1 MNGYNILYPE
11 YPVNPVKKSL
21 FKKTELL
28 QKLKKQT
35 DNIFVVGTDTG
46 VGKTVLSLLLMRF
59 FYANGCIPFYI
70 KPIQTGC
77 SDPYDKDS
85 DARFIYKHV
94 GQLSKEDPADSIVY
108 CFRKP
113 KAPYFASRNEGEHID
128 VTLIKDTLD
137 KKSRIYS
144 PVIMEAAGG
153 LLVPVNEN
161 TLMID
166 LIKMTEAKPIIAA
179 RAGLGTINHTLL
191 TIEALHKRDIQPA
204 GIVFIDAGEKPAPQ
218 DMISENIEA
227 VESFSSI
234 KVAGVISRIKDFSNP
249 EKECYQALE
258 KIYGKI

>member
-1 MNGYNILYPE
+1 M
-11 YPVNPVKKSL
+11 
-21 FKKTELL
+21 
-28 QKLKKQT
+28 KKQT
-35 DNIFVVGTDTG
+35 DEIFVVGTDTG
-46 VGKTVLSLLLMRF
+46 VGKTVLSLLLMQF
-59 FYANGCIPFYI
+59 FYANGCMPFYI

-94 GQLSKEDPADSIVY
+94 KQLTKKDPSDSIVY
-108 CFRKP
+108 CFREP

-128 VTLIKDTLD
+128 VTAIKDFIE

-166 LIKMTEAKPIIAA
+166 LIKMTGARPIIAA

-191 TIEALHKRDIQPA
+191 TIEALHKRHIKPL
-204 GIVFIDAGEKPAPQ
+204 GVVFIDAGEKPAPQ

-227 VESFSSI
+227 VESYSSI
-234 KVAGVISRIKDFSNP
+234 KVAGVISKIKDFSNP
-249 EKECYQALE
+249 EKECYQPIE
-258 KIYGKI
+258 RIYVTL

>member
-1 MNGYNILYPE
+1 M
-11 YPVNPVKKSL
+11 
-21 FKKTELL
+21 
-28 QKLKKQT
+28 KKQP

-46 VGKTVLSLLLMRF
+46 VGKTVLSLLLMQF

-94 GQLSKEDPADSIVY
+94 SQLTKKNPADSIVY
-108 CFRKP
+108 CFREP
-113 KAPYFASRNEGEHID
+113 KAPYFASSNEGKNID
-128 VTLIKDTLD
+128 LRTIQDALD
-137 KKSRIYS
+137 EKSPIYS
-144 PVIMEAAGG
+144 PVIIEAAGG

-166 LIKMTEAKPIIAA
+166 LIKMTGAKPIIAA

-204 GIVFIDAGEKPAPQ
+204 GIVFIDAEEKPAPQ

-227 VESFSSI
+227 VESFSNI

-249 EKECYQALE
+249 EKQCYQPIE
-258 KIYGKI
+258 KIYSPYFS

>member
-1 MNGYNILYPE
+1 M
-11 YPVNPVKKSL
+11 KKHID
-21 FKKTELL
+21 K
-28 QKLKKQT
+28 
-35 DNIFVVGTDTG
+35 IFVVGTDTG
-46 VGKTVLSLLLMRF
+46 VGKTVLSLLLMQF
-59 FYANGCIPFYI
+59 FYANGCMPFYI

-94 GQLSKEDPADSIVY
+94 KQLTKKDPSDSIVY
-108 CFRKP
+108 CFREP
-113 KAPYFASRNEGEHID
+113 KAPYFASRNEGKTIELKAIQD
-128 VTLIKDTLD
+128 ALD

-166 LIKMTEAKPIIAA
+166 LIKMTGAKPIIAA

-191 TIEALHKRDIQPA
+191 TIEALYKRHIKPL
-204 GIVFIDAGEKPAPQ
+204 GVVFIDAGEKPAPQ

-227 VESFSSI
+227 VESFSGI

-249 EKECYQALE
+249 EKECYQPIE
-258 KIYGKI
+258 RIYSSQVSGVGNFSNHSFNFL

>member
-1 MNGYNILYPE
+1 M
-11 YPVNPVKKSL
+11 
-21 FKKTELL
+21 
-28 QKLKKQT
+28 KKQT
-35 DNIFVVGTDTG
+35 DKIFVVGTDTG
-46 VGKTVLSLLLMRF
+46 VGKTVLSLLLMQF
-59 FYANGCIPFYI
+59 FYANGCMPFYI

-94 GQLSKEDPADSIVY
+94 KQLTKKDPSDSIVY
-108 CFRKP
+108 CFREP

-128 VTLIKDTLD
+128 VTAIKDFIE

-153 LLVPVNEN
+153 LLVPVNKN

-166 LIKMTEAKPIIAA
+166 LIRMTGARPIIAA

-191 TIEALHKRDIQPA
+191 TIEALHKRDIKPL
-204 GIVFIDAGEKPAPQ
+204 GVVFIDAGKKPAPQ

-227 VESFSSI
+227 VEGFSGI
-234 KVAGVISRIKDFSNP
+234 KAAGVISRIKNFSNP
-249 EKECYQALE
+249 EKECYQPIKRICSSQVSGVGNFLS
-258 KIYGKI
+258 GLSVS

>member
-1 MNGYNILYPE
+1 MKN
-11 YPVNPVKKSL
+11 K
-21 FKKTELL
+21 
-28 QKLKKQT
+28 T
-35 DNIFVVGTDTG
+35 DNIFVIGTDTE
-46 VGKTVLSLLLMRF
+46 VGKTVLSLLLMQF

-94 GQLSKEDPADSIVY
+94 EQLTKKNPADSIVY
-108 CFRKP
+108 CFREP
-113 KAPYFASRNEGEHID
+113 KAPYFASRNEGETIE
-128 VTLIKDTLD
+128 LKAIQNALD

-144 PVIMEAAGG
+144 PVIIEAAGG

-166 LIKMTEAKPIIAA
+166 LIKMTGAKPIIAS

-191 TIEALHKRDIQPA
+191 TIEALYKKHIKPL
-204 GIVFIDAGEKPAPQ
+204 GVVFIDAGEKPAPQ

-227 VESFSSI
+227 VENYSNI

-249 EKECYQALE
+249 EKEYYQPIE
-258 KIYGKI
+258 RIYSQRFS